1 MYYKHL
7 LNNTINLKIQIRNKL
22 NLNKVY
28 YWSPFLTP
36 IATRKA
42 VINSAYSLKK
52 FSNNFECTILNFFGE
67 FNENLK
73 EIDKKGISIENYY
86 NFSFSK
92 YLPKYGKILSRIS
105 FMIFF
110 LLGFFPLFNILKRK
124 NPDYLVIHLISSLP
138 LIILILFNLKT
149 KFILRISGLPR
160 LTFFRKLIWKIAFKK
175 IYAVTC
181 PTLSTFSYI
190 KDLQIIEEKKLKILY
205 DPIIEVREIHLKKKE
220 KLNINKEFYL
230 SIGRLTTQKNFFFLC
245 QCFKKLLLKKPN
257 LNLLIAGDGEEYQ
270 KLNEYIKQNKIENK
284 IHLIGYKSNIFPY
297 LRNAKGFI
305 MTSLWEDPGFVLVE
319 AAFCRTLVLTSDSPG
334 PKELIEDNFNGVVF
348 KSNDI
353 NSFENKFEILTNLS
367 NKNYLR
373 LNNLKGVK
381 KFTVF
386 NHYKE
391 FIKLLSTI

>member
-73 EIDKKGISIENYY
+73 EIDKKGISIEYYY

-205 DPIIEVREIHLKKKE
+205 DPIIEVRKIHLKQKE
-220 KLNINKEFYL
+220 KLNINKEYYL

-245 QCFKKLLLKKPN
+245 KCFKKLLLKKPN

-284 IHLIGYKSNIFPY
+284 INLIGYKSNIFPY
-297 LRNAKGFI
+297 LKNAKGFI

-367 NKNYLR
+367 NKNFLR
-373 LNNLKGVK
+373 LNNLKSVK

>member
-92 YLPKYGKILSRIS
+92 YLPKYGKIVSRIS

-181 PTLSTFSYI
+181 PTLSTFNYI

-205 DPIIEVREIHLKKKE
+205 DPIIEVREIHLKKK
-220 KLNINKEFYL
+220 
-230 SIGRLTTQKNFFFLC
+230 KN
-245 QCFKKLLLKKPN
+245 
-257 LNLLIAGDGEEYQ
+257 
-270 KLNEYIKQNKIENK
+270 
-284 IHLIGYKSNIFPY
+284 
-297 LRNAKGFI
+297 
-305 MTSLWEDPGFVLVE
+305 
-319 AAFCRTLVLTSDSPG
+319 
-334 PKELIEDNFNGVVF
+334 
-348 KSNDI
+348 
-353 NSFENKFEILTNLS
+353 
-367 NKNYLR
+367 
-373 LNNLKGVK
+373 
-381 KFTVF
+381 
-386 NHYKE
+386 
-391 FIKLLSTI
+391 

>member
-181 PTLSTFSYI
+181 PTLSTFNYI

-205 DPIIEVREIHLKKKE
+205 DPIIEVRKIHLKQKE
-220 KLNINKEFYL
+220 KLNINKEYYL

-245 QCFKKLLLKKPN
+245 KCFKKLLLKKPN

-270 KLNEYIKQNKIENK
+270 KLNEYIKQNRIENK
-284 IHLIGYKSNIFPY
+284 INLIGYKSNIFPY
-297 LRNAKGFI
+297 LKNAKGFI

-367 NKNYLR
+367 NKNFLI
-373 LNNLKGVK
+373 LNNLKSAK

-386 NHYKE
+386 NHYKD

>member
-205 DPIIEVREIHLKKKE
+205 DPIIEVRKIHLKQKE
-220 KLNINKEFYL
+220 KLNINKEYYL

-245 QCFKKLLLKKPN
+245 KCFKKLLLKKPN

-284 IHLIGYKSNIFPY
+284 INLIGYKSNIFPY
-297 LRNAKGFI
+297 LKNAKGFI